1 MEQAPFILLIN
12 GPNLNML
19 GTREPGL
26 YGSTTLEWIVEQV
39 STAAR
44 AGIPA
49 FDVKAFQSNHEGE
62 ILDILQRHGPDA
74 FGIII
79 NAGALT
85 HYSYALRDA
94 LAAVQSP
101 AVEVHITNIH
111 AREPFRHTSVIAPV
125 VAGQIAGLGTD
136 GYHLALTWHQRRLA
150 ATLAASPEEQ
160 THAGH

>member
-1 MEQAPFILLIN
+1 MEQVPFILLIN

-26 YGSTTLEWIVEQV
+26 YGSVTLASIVEQI
-39 STAAR
+39 SAAAR
-44 AGIPA
+44 SGTPTL
-49 FDVKAFQSNHEGE
+49 DLKAFQSNHEGE
-62 ILDILQRHGPDA
+62 IVDIIQQHGSVA

-79 NAGALT
+79 NAGAFT

-94 LAAVQSP
+94 LAAVESP

-111 AREPFRHTSVIAPV
+111 AREPFRHTSVISPV
-125 VAGQIAGLGTD
+125 VAGQIVGLGTD
-136 GYHLALTWHQRRLA
+136 GYHLALSWHQRRLA
-150 ATLAASPEEQ
+150 STHAASPEAQ

>member
-1 MEQAPFILLIN
+1 MEQTPFILLIN

-26 YGSTTLEWIVEQV
+26 YGSTTLDAIVGQL
-39 STAAR
+39 SATAR
-44 AGIPA
+44 EGLPA
-49 FDVKAFQSNHEGE
+49 LDVKAFQSNHEGE
-62 ILDILQRHGPDA
+62 ILDFIQQHGMDA

-94 LAAVQSP
+94 LSAVASP

-136 GYHLALTWHQRRLA
+136 GYHLALAWHQRRLA
-150 ATLAASPEEQ
+150 AISTALPEDE
-160 THAGH
+160 TYAGH